1 MFHKLICFPVR
12 ALKPPNSLTRHFRQ
26 MRLLSFSSEKNPEVS
41 VRNFRRILSAIL
53 VVSKTVSPNER
64 FLTALLNEFHVL
76 LRFVFYINA
85 VLS

>member
-1 MFHKLICFPVR
+1 
-12 ALKPPNSLTRHFRQ
+12 
-26 MRLLSFSSEKNPEVS
+26 MRLLSVSSEKNPEVS

-64 FLTALLNEFHVL
+64 FLTVLLNEFHVL